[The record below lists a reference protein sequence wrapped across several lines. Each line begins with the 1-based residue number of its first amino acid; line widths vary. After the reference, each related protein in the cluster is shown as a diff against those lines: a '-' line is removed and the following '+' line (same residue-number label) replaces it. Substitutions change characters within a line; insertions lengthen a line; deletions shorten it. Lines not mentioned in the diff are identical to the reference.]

1 LSDVTDAIGP
11 ALARHQLSYEW
22 DIHQASNAITVDCI
36 LTHVQGHSK
45 KVTLTAAPDN
55 SGMKN
60 AIQQVAS
67 TTTYLQRY
75 TLLAITG
82 MSTKGMDDDGRGTR
96 APDVDARIDDWVSA
110 ASAISS
116 IEEYS
121 ARKIELL
128 AAYGEQRKVPKP
140 IQAAFASKQAE
151 LKASK

>member
-1 LSDVTDAIGP
+1 
-11 ALARHQLSYEW
+11 
-22 DIHQASNAITVDCI
+22 
-36 LTHVQGHSK
+36 
-45 KVTLTAAPDN
+45 
-55 SGMKN
+55 MKN